1 MGSHPLGADP
11 APSQS
16 VQAVLSVLCCS
27 HLELKRCNFQV
38 ADTLQENRGLSQAFW
53 AAPRAV
59 WERTGPWGLSSGAP
73 ALCCAA
79 ALRLAR
85 WDLNGVLRDIPPTG
99 TEPEPGELGSFRKE
113 FAQHVHLTR
122 LVYNIIPFLCKL
134 VVLRVQSLSCS
145 PQAFVLSSLTH
156 CHQKN
161 MKILILPVFCLL
173 LLACGVFFRLK
184 YL

>member
-1 MGSHPLGADP
+1 MGSHPLGTDP

-27 HLELKRCNFQV
+27 RLELKWCNFQV
-38 ADTLQENRGLSQAFW
+38 ADTLQENRGFSQAFW

-59 WERTGPWGLSSGAP
+59 WERTGPWGLRGARLSSGAP

-122 LVYNIIPFLCKL
+122 LVYNIIP
-134 VVLRVQSLSCS
+134 LRVQSLSCS
-145 PQAFVLSSLTH
+145 PRAFVLSSLTR
-156 CHQKN
+156 CHQK
-161 MKILILPVFCLL
+161 KTC
-173 LLACGVFFRLK
+173 
-184 YL
+184 